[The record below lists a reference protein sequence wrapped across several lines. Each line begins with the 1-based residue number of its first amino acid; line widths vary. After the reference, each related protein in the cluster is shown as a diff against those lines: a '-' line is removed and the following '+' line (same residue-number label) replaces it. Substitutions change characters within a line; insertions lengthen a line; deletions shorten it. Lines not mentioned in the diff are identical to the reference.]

1 MKILIIHQVPY
12 RKIDYAAC
20 LDHDAHEVAYAGFP
34 ARMADLPSDL
44 RCRRIVLDEGTDLA
58 DGVISRVSA
67 EDGFEKVLSL
77 SEFGILEAWY
87 VRQHLD
93 LPGPSLAGL
102 EKVRDKLSMKQAA
115 AAAGVAH
122 PRFCEPVPEAV
133 PEWSG
138 RTVLKPR
145 RGATSE
151 GISVYPDPASAYA
164 AYRAL
169 GSPAGYELEEF
180 VEGDLYHADALVV
193 GGVVRELVP
202 SRTVNRWLE
211 FITGTPVGSYQVPDD
226 TRHRPFAQ
234 QVVEALDIAEGC
246 IHLEYFD
253 APDRGLV
260 FLEIANRVGGGGIIT
275 AHLRHTGIHLPAHEI
290 AVRLGLERPRALPP
304 TGRFHGWL
312 VFPGH
317 DLPADRP
324 HRVEVPQRILQD
336 PRLDRLHTLP
346 PGAPPPDHVTYQ
358 EWLVPA
364 FVEASAT
371 EPELLAEFL
380 EDCARSI
387 TVHSVPA
394 SEESRH
400 AVLSH

>member
-1 MKILIIHQVPY
+1 MRILIIHQVPY

-20 LDHDAHEVAYAGFP
+20 LDHEAHEVTYAGFP
-34 ARMADLPSDL
+34 ARMADLPQDL
-44 RCRRIVLDEGTDLA
+44 RCRRIVLDEGAELA
-58 DGVISRVSA
+58 DAVIRRVGPA
-67 EDGFEKVLSL
+67 DGFEQVLSL

-87 VRQHLD
+87 VREHLG

-102 EKVRDKLSMKQAA
+102 ERVRDKLSMKRGV
-115 AAAGVAH
+115 AAAGVPH
-122 PRFCEPVPEAV
+122 PRFCEAGPGAAPH
-133 PEWSG
+133 WSG

-151 GISVYPDPASAYA
+151 GISVHPDPAA
-164 AYRAL
+164 ALAAHRAL
-169 GSPAGYELEEF
+169 GSPAGHELEEF
-180 VEGDLYHADALVV
+180 VDGDLYHADALVV
-193 GGVVRELVP
+193 AGEVHDLVP
-202 SRTVNRWLE
+202 SRCVNRWLE

-226 TRHRPFAQ
+226 GRHREFAQ
-234 QVVEALDIAEGC
+234 RAVDALGITEGC

-253 APDRGLV
+253 APGRGLV

-290 AVRLGLERPRALPP
+290 AVRLGLDRPRPQAP
-304 TGRFHGWL
+304 TGRHHGWL

-324 HRVEVPQRILQD
+324 HRIEIPQRILDD

-364 FVEASAT
+364 FVEASAAD
-371 EPELLAEFL
+371 PDRLAEFL

-394 SEESRH
+394 SQEAAR
-400 AVLSH
+400 ALLSH